1 MELTMK
7 NYKGSLK
14 IKFLVSEGFTK
25 YQYVGENCLK
35 RGAWIVCRFR
45 RGLDK
50 NEKGGNFE
58 GGGGTDIPMHTM
70 CDGILFNKV
79 ADSNTSVFM

>member
-1 MELTMK
+1 MK

-14 IKFLVSEGFTK
+14 IKFFVSEGFTK
-25 YQYVGENCLK
+25 YQYVENCLK

-50 NEKGGNFE
+50 NEQGGNFE
-58 GGGGTDIPMHTM
+58 GRGGD
-70 CDGILFNKV
+70 
-79 ADSNTSVFM
+79 

>member
-1 MELTMK
+1 MELRMK

-58 GGGGTDIPMHTM
+58 GGGD
-70 CDGILFNKV
+70 
-79 ADSNTSVFM
+79 